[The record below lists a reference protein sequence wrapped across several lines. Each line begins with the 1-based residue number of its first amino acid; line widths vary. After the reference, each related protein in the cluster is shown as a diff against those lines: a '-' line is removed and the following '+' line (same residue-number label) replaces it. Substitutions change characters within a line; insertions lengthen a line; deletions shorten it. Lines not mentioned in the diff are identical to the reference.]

1 MSRVPTASLLRPA
14 FAAVAALS
22 ILALT
27 GCAAAAPAAD
37 EASAPPAASPEA
49 TPTSADASTAHSAE
63 DAFRTWLAASREP
76 DTTVACA
83 YLNEALTERML
94 SEMRASGFPVTDCA
108 DMIATTADIYR
119 ATGATADVDIDVLE
133 ESSAGTLLFVRYA
146 AGSCGRVELV
156 PSGADWIITENSEEE
171 C

>member
-119 ATGATADVDIDVLE
+119 TTGATADVDIDVLE

>member
-1 MSRVPTASLLRPA
+1 
-14 FAAVAALS
+14 
-22 ILALT
+22 
-27 GCAAAAPAAD
+27 
-37 EASAPPAASPEA
+37 
-49 TPTSADASTAHSAE
+49 
-63 DAFRTWLAASREP
+63 
-76 DTTVACA
+76 
-83 YLNEALTERML
+83 
-94 SEMRASGFPVTDCA
+94 MRASGFPVTDCA

-119 ATGATADVDIDVLE
+119 TTGATADVDIDVLE

>member
-14 FAAVAALS
+14 FAAAAALS

-119 ATGATADVDIDVLE
+119 TTGATADVDIDVLE